1 VALPKIFGIETEY
14 GIVLRGSGESNP
26 IAASSVLINAYV
38 SELQRESGKVGWD
51 FEDES
56 PGNDAR
62 GYAREGAMAPEVET
76 HLVNAVLT
84 NGARYYVDHAH
95 PEFSTPECAD
105 ALEAVLYDKAGE
117 VILARSMEA
126 AARTLPNGQ
135 GIVVYKNNS
144 DRKGNSYGTHEN
156 YLMDRSVPFG
166 RIVQHVMPHFVTR
179 QIYTG
184 AGKVGTEAPN
194 AGDVPFQLTQRAD
207 FFEEEVGLET
217 TLKRPIVNT
226 RDEPHCDAQKYRR
239 LHVIVGD
246 ANLAEVSTFLK
257 VGVTALVLCMIE
269 DDWYGER
276 DFTLAAPVQ
285 AMRKVSYDMDLT
297 LALEL
302 ATGRSMTAL
311 EIQWEH
317 LDLARKYAEDR
328 GLEAVGED
336 VGKDI
341 LRRWEHVLTA
351 LETDPMSLA
360 NQLDWVAKYQLLDA
374 YRDRHGLDWNS
385 PRLAAMDLQYHDV
398 RPEKSLFA
406 RLPMERLTTDAQVD
420 EATHEPPR
428 RTRAYFRGKCLQ
440 KWASAIAAANWDSMV
455 FDLGGDPLRRVP
467 MMEPL
472 KGTADMVDSLLEG
485 CKSPAELLERLGS

>member
-1 VALPKIFGIETEY
+1 
-14 GIVLRGSGESNP
+14 
-26 IAASSVLINAYV
+26 
-38 SELQRESGKVGWD
+38 
-51 FEDES
+51 
-56 PGNDAR
+56 
-62 GYAREGAMAPEVET
+62 
-76 HLVNAVLT
+76 
-84 NGARYYVDHAH
+84 
-95 PEFSTPECAD
+95 
-105 ALEAVLYDKAGE
+105 
-117 VILARSMEA
+117 
-126 AARTLPNGQ
+126 
-135 GIVVYKNNS
+135 
-144 DRKGNSYGTHEN
+144 
-156 YLMDRSVPFG
+156 
-166 RIVQHVMPHFVTR
+166 
-179 QIYTG
+179 
-184 AGKVGTEAPN
+184 
-194 AGDVPFQLTQRAD
+194 VPFQLTQRAD

-226 RDEPHCDAQKYRR
+226 RDEPHADAQKYRR

-257 VGVTALVLCMIE
+257 VGVTAIVLCMIE

-285 AMRKVSYDMDLT
+285 AMRKVSYDVDLS
-297 LALEL
+297 LPLEL
-302 ATGRSMTAL
+302 ATGRHMTAL

-336 VGKDI
+336 VGADI

-351 LETDPMSLA
+351 LETNPMSLA

-374 YRDRHGLDWNS
+374 YRDRHGLTWSS

-406 RLPMERLTTDAQVD
+406 RMPMERLTTDEQVD
-420 EATHEPPR
+420 EATHEPPK

-440 KWASAIAAANWDSMV
+440 KWGSAIAAANWDSMV

-485 CKSPAELLERLGS
+485 CSSPAELLDRLGS